1 MLRNNM
7 PTNWEPPYPAWESFW
22 EDTSEPLVAGYFG
35 IQAHVPE
42 LLDEWASRAF
52 NGAHAPF
59 AVEKGLHVDR
69 DGAPETMSTSHTGDG
84 PNTASGGR
92 LHLIRVGG
100 LMTGAWPRASAIGTS

>member
-69 DGAPETMSTSHTGDG
+69 DGRQRLCLRRILETVRIPQVVGACTSFG
-84 PNTASGGR
+84 
-92 LHLIRVGG
+92 LVG
-100 LMTGAWPRASAIGTS
+100 